1 MVEAS
6 ILVHRLALPT
16 SVSERGVGSE
26 PIKDG
31 TVSKIT

>member
-6 ILVHRLALPT
+6 ILVNRLALPA
-16 SVSERGVGSE
+16 SVSECSVGSE
-26 PIKDG
+26 PIEYG